1 MRNLDNVSKHDSI
14 LGGHPEKQKVNGVTT
29 GSLGHG
35 FPIAVGL
42 ALAAKLKKKFKTFVI
57 VGDGEGKKDL
67 FGRQQ

>member
-14 LGGHPEKQKVNGVTT
+14 LGGHPEKQKVNGVEAST

-42 ALAAKLKKKFKTFVI
+42 ALAAKLKKI
-57 VGDGEGKKDL
+57 
-67 FGRQQ
+67 